1 MYIFIRWM
9 PILGERSVVSDMQH
23 SRLASKLFCPFSSL
37 VTIITSEI
45 NFSPRA
51 CMRWLAYEAAVVE
64 AVTLSV
70 EIVLMVRGAQ
80 MILNSSSLRRLPA
93 DAF

>member
-1 MYIFIRWM
+1 
-9 PILGERSVVSDMQH
+9 
-23 SRLASKLFCPFSSL
+23 
-37 VTIITSEI
+37 
-45 NFSPRA
+45 
-51 CMRWLAYEAAVVE
+51 MRWLAYEAAVVE